1 MCAWRAVLALLSLR
15 RTVLAHDR
23 AVPNPNPNS
32 NPSPNPNPN
41 SNPSPSPS
49 PNPNPS
55 PSPNPN
61 PKCEQACAALQSL
74 LSGDRK
80 EDCAIVRKN
89 GAPQ

>member
-1 MCAWRAVLALLSLR
+1 MTTIELDPLMARIHR
-15 RTVLAHDR
+15 ENPKPT
-23 AVPNPNPNS
+23 PN
-32 NPSPNPNPN
+32 
-41 SNPSPSPS
+41 PSPS